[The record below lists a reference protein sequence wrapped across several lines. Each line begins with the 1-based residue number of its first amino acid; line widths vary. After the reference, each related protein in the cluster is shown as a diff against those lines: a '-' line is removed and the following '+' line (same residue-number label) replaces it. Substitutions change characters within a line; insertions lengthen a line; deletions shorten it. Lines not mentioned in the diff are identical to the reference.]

1 MPTRIKL
8 DEMEELIRDR
18 YFQEGL
24 PSVAKGKPNKFLRT
38 QDEYNGIIFENGTYQ
53 TYRNRK

>member
-1 MPTRIKL
+1 
-8 DEMEELIRDR
+8 MEELIKDR

-24 PSVAKGKPNKFLRT
+24 PSVAKGKPNKFLQT
-38 QDEYNGIIFENGTYQ
+38 QDEYNGNIFENGTYQ